1 MRLLGGHC
9 VHAARIDDPGSA
21 AVRATPVE
29 TSTRIRTRPPACV
42 PRFTDRDHRR
52 KEGVH
57 GALIDATRT
66 DADPGPRAETS
77 FKPKRDVPRKRRG
90 HAETTAAQ
98 GLY

>member
-9 VHAARIDDPGSA
+9 VHAGRIDDPGSA

-29 TSTRIRTRPPACV
+29 MRPAWTQCPPACV

-57 GALIDATRT
+57 VALINATRT

-77 FKPKRDVPRKRRG
+77 FKPKRDVPRKRPG
-90 HAETTAAQ
+90 DAATTAAQ
-98 GLY
+98 GLC